1 MEIVSIFADRLFAFH
16 YKGEED
22 NEYDRLLDLW
32 TNTEYVREFLIANK
46 ADIPKD
52 KTKRQFVEYIRK
64 DAIYIDEQLIKITE
78 TNDESLSHFFQ
89 ALDNAEYQF
98 KILSLQKG
106 RRHCLRLYAIKI
118 DDDTFII
125 TGGAIK
131 LPLQHLMEDREHT
144 LLELKKLKKAKEY
157 LKENEVFDEDSFYE
171 FLNENQNDK

>member
-89 ALDNAEYQF
+89 ALDNAEY
-98 KILSLQKG
+98 
-106 RRHCLRLYAIKI
+106 
-118 DDDTFII
+118 
-125 TGGAIK
+125 
-131 LPLQHLMEDREHT
+131 
-144 LLELKKLKKAKEY
+144 
-157 LKENEVFDEDSFYE
+157 
-171 FLNENQNDK
+171 